1 MARGIRLFFLPPFDS
16 FSRRREPVRVRQ
28 EERKK
33 GVLVKKGIANKSIED
48 GRRRRETQSIRTKWL
63 CGHRDYFHHLEK
75 EEEEEEK
82 QIEWEETRR
91 NVREKKRRN
100 DV

>member
-1 MARGIRLFFLPPFDS
+1 MSD
-16 FSRRREPVRVRQ
+16 
-28 EERKK
+28 RKK
-33 GVLVKKGIANKSIED
+33 KERGTSKKKRGIANKSIED